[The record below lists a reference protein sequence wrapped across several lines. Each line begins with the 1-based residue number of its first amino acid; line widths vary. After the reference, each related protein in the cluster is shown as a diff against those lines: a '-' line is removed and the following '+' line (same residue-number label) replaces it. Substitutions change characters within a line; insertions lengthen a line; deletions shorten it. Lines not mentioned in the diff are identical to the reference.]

1 MTPHHS
7 PRSTLSSPDRAPATP
22 PPADPLTV
30 AQRRILDAVRKRPMT
45 AGEITFHA
53 LGSHV
58 KTGDR
63 DAMLA
68 GLMNRGLVTATCRR
82 DERTGLML
90 TLYSATPEAPNHAGR
105 DC

>member
-45 AGEITFHA
+45 AGEITSYVMTCMTA
-53 LGSHV
+53 E
-58 KTGDR
+58 KR
-63 DAMLA
+63 DAALA
-68 GLMNRGLVTATCRR
+68 DLVKRRLVTTV
-82 DERTGLML
+82 EREGQCGRHRKTV
-90 TLYSATPEAPNHAGR
+90 TFYEAVEGHHA
-105 DC
+105 